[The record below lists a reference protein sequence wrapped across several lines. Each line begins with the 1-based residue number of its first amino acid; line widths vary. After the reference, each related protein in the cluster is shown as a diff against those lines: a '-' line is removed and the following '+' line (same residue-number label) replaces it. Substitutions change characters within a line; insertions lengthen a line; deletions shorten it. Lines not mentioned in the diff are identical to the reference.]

1 MASARPLKTVPRG
14 YRMPAEWEPHAATW
28 LAFPHHRTDWP
39 GKLSAIPLVF
49 AEMARVL
56 TEGERVRL
64 LVADAAERTRAERI
78 FERAG
83 VRMERVDFVLAPTNR
98 SWTRDYAPLFVKKGK
113 ARGAGTGKV
122 PAPAGTTARPLG
134 SLVAVKFRFDGWA
147 RYRDHKLDD
156 AAGVTIARRFAPE
169 YHQPLL
175 DDGRSAV
182 LEGGSI
188 DVDGQGTLLTTEEC
202 LVTSPRCRNRGLGR
216 EGNERLLAANLGVQ
230 KVIWLPN
237 GVAGDDTS
245 GHVDDFARFV
255 APGRVVVC
263 EEPDRR
269 DVNHEPL
276 RRAREVLAAARD
288 AQGRSLEVIPLPMPR
303 AVTYGGLRLPASYAN
318 FYIGNAAVLVPLFN
332 DPRDRDALNILGE
345 CFPKRPVVGIYA
357 RDLVLGLGTLHC
369 STMQEP
375 L

>member
-1 MASARPLKTVPRG
+1 MSGRILKHVPPG

-64 LVADAAERTRAERI
+64 LVANAAERERARKI

-83 VRMERVDFVLAPTNR
+83 VRMDRLDLVLAPTNR
-98 SWTRDYAPLFVKKGK
+98 SWTRDYAPLFVKKGES
-113 ARGAGTGKV
+113 RGAAAGKI
-122 PAPAGTTARPLG
+122 PSAAGKIRHPQG
-134 SLVAVKFRFDGWA
+134 SLIAVKFRFDGWA

-156 AAGVTIARRFAPE
+156 AAGLDIAQHFAPQ
-169 YHQPLL
+169 HHRPVLP
-175 DDGRSAV
+175 DGRFAV

-202 LVTSPRCRNRGLGR
+202 LLTSPRARNRGLGR
-216 EGNERLLAANLGVQ
+216 EGTEQMLAETLGIRE
-230 KVIWLPN
+230 VIWLPN

-263 EEPDRR
+263 EETDRR
-269 DVNHEPL
+269 DVNHLPL
-276 RRAREVLAAARD
+276 RRARKVLEAARD
-288 AQGRSLEVIPLPMPR
+288 ARGRPLEVIPLPMPR
-303 AVTYGGLRLPASYAN
+303 AVTYGDLRLPASYAN

-332 DPRDRDALNILGE
+332 DPRDRDALNILAE